1 MSTRTS
7 INYKFRKYMEKN
19 ITRRLEIQRKVQ
31 KVTKKEV
38 AAALNISTQALN
50 KKEKGENFT
59 EVQIEAY
66 AKLLNLE
73 VALLLKDQE

>member
-1 MSTRTS
+1 
-7 INYKFRKYMEKN
+7 MEKN